1 MMGGGSYGWVE
12 TLGSLLRGRDVLY
25 LKVGSGFV
33 CVCVCVV
40 TQ

>member
-1 MMGGGSYGWVE
+1 MGGGSYGWVE
-12 TLGSLLRGRDVLY
+12 TLGSLLGGKNVLY

-33 CVCVCVV
+33 YVCVCVV